1 MLMLNDVEKM
11 TLPLGLVMFSTERG
25 SDLSATMAVA
35 TMIMFPMIMIFLIF
49 QKQFIKGLTMSGIK

>member
-1 MLMLNDVEKM
+1 
-11 TLPLGLVMFSTERG
+11 MFSTERG

-49 QKQFIKGLTMSGIK
+49 QKQFIKGLYYEWN